1 MQKKIESLFKLL
13 DDENENIVKTAMS
26 ELLKH
31 ENDIAEW
38 LAHHQE
44 STNNRLR
51 KRIHQLQAIITMRQ
65 RRRDF
70 ANLLDDENV
79 SLIDGLI
86 AVHQQWYDNDSE
98 RAIKAMWEKLI
109 ESSERFAPDSLEKL
123 AYFMRKCGFNSVDP
137 DELQADYFCLG
148 PVLEEM
154 TGADFILC
162 SIGMAVA
169 AHWKL
174 ELKVA
179 RFVGKFALIDGSG
192 KALFPYNGWQ
202 LLPHVVPAKCE
213 FWTNKQL
220 LQLASTMLFLFSVS
234 SDSFRYIHTIGHSLA
249 GIIGEDELGFLPYP
263 YKHSEDE

>member
-1 MQKKIESLFKLL
+1 MRKKIDSLIKLL

-31 ENDIAEW
+31 EDDIDEW

-44 STNNRLR
+44 SHNSRLR
-51 KRIHQLQAIITMRQ
+51 KRIHQLQAIITMRR

-70 ANLLDDENV
+70 AKLLDKEDF

-98 RAIKAMWEKLI
+98 RAIKNMWDKLEEK
-109 ESSERFAPDSLEKL
+109 STRFAPDSLEKL
-123 AYFMRKCGFNSVDP
+123 AYFMRKCGFSSVDP

-148 PVLEEM
+148 PILEEM

-162 SIGMAVA
+162 AIGMEIA
-169 AHWKL
+169 AKWKL
-174 ELKVA
+174 ELRIA

-202 LLPHVVPAKCE
+202 LLPHVVSAKCE
-213 FWTNKQL
+213 FWTKKQL

-249 GIIGEDELGFLPYP
+249 GLIGEDDLGFLPYP
-263 YKHSEDE
+263 YRHTEED

>member
-1 MQKKIESLFKLL
+1 MKKKIESLIKLL
-13 DDENENIVKTAMS
+13 DDENENVVNSAMS

-31 ENDIAEW
+31 ENDIDKW
-38 LAHHQE
+38 LAMHQE
-44 STNNRLR
+44 SGNSRLR
-51 KRIHQLQAIITMRQ
+51 KRIHQLQSIITMRR

-70 ANLLDDENV
+70 ARLLSQKDI

-98 RAIKAMWEKLI
+98 RSIKTMWNKLV
-109 ESSERFAPDSLEKL
+109 ENATRFAPDNLEKL

-148 PVLEEM
+148 PILEEM

-162 SIGMAVA
+162 AVGMEIA
-169 AHWKL
+169 ARWKL

-213 FWTNKQL
+213 FWTNKQI
-220 LQLASTMLFLFSVS
+220 LQLASSMLFLFAVS
-234 SDSFRYIHTIGHSLA
+234 SDSFRYIHTIGHSIA
-249 GIIGEDELGFLPYP
+249 GIIGEDDLGFLPYP
-263 YKHSEDE
+263 YKHSEEQ